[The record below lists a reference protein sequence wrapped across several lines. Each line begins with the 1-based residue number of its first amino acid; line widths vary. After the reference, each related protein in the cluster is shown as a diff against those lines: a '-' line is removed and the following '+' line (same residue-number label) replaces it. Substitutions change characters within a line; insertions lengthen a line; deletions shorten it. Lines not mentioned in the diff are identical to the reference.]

1 MRQIGII
8 CAAALVALQENITKL
23 EGDHKK
29 AKILAG
35 NFQSPWVFGFK
46 CYFFS
51 WINDFCFLILIAL
64 TMPIYEFWFQRD

>member
-8 CAAALVALQENITKL
+8 CAAGLVALQENITKL

-35 NFQSPWVFGFK
+35 NFYFPCVFGFK
-46 CYFFS
+46 YYFL
-51 WINDFCFLILIAL
+51 WRVILIFL
-64 TMPIYEFWFQRD
+64 GY